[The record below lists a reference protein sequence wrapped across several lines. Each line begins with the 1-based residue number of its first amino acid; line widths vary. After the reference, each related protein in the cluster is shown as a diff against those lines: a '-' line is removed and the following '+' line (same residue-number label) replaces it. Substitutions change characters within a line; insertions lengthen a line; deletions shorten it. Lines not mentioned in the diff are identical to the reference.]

1 MKIKQDF
8 ISYNT
13 LHELHKFISV
23 LIIICV
29 NYILRTN
36 DLHYENIIA
45 HGEFPV
51 IVDLETIMT
60 NVHVKLVLRRM
71 QTIFTLSKMER

>member
-1 MKIKQDF
+1 MG
-8 ISYNT
+8 
-13 LHELHKFISV
+13 
-23 LIIICV
+23 IIICV

-60 NVHVKLVLRRM
+60 NDHVK
-71 QTIFTLSKMER
+71 QENSATE